1 LERSEAVEETMTLK
15 PMANDLIIALPASAA
30 TLAGFRAWTRSDR
43 FPERGRI
50 SFISQEIVIDMS
62 PERLDTHNKV
72 KTEIIRVLAN
82 LNVEND
88 LGNLYSDRT
97 SLVNE
102 GVGLLTE
109 PDATFA
115 TWQSFETGKIRAVP
129 SETNERDFIELE
141 GTPDWVLEIVS
152 PGSVQKDTKQL
163 REKYYRAGISEYWL
177 IDARSKTILFDVLH
191 PGTETYVKGPRRG
204 GWSRSFV
211 FGRFFRLKRRRDRL
225 GQWQYRLEVKAK

>member
-1 LERSEAVEETMTLK
+1 MTLK
-15 PMANDLIIALPASAA
+15 PPAFDPIISLPASAA
-30 TLAGFRAWTRSDR
+30 TLDGFRAWTHSDR

-50 SFISQEIVIDMS
+50 SFIDQEIVIDMS

-72 KTEIIRVLAN
+72 KTEIIRMLAN
-82 LNVEND
+82 LNVERD

-97 SLVNE
+97 SLANE
-102 GVGLLTE
+102 EVELSTE

-115 TWQSFETGKIRAVP
+115 TWMSFEAGRIRAVP
-129 SETNERDFIELE
+129 SESSDRDFIELA

-152 PGSVQKDTKQL
+152 PGSVHKDTRQL

-177 IDARSKTILFDVLH
+177 IDARGRTILFDVLH
-191 PGTETYVKGPRRG
+191 PGTDGYVRGPRRG
-204 GWSRSFV
+204 GWRRSLV
-211 FGRFFRLKRRRDRL
+211 FARLFRLTRRRDRL